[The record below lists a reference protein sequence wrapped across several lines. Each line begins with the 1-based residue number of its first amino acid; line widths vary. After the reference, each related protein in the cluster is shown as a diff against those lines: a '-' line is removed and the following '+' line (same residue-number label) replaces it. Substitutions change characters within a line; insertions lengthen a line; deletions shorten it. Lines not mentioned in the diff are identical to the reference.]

1 MAIACGV
8 DFGTSNSTVGWV
20 QPGQPVMLGLEDGK
34 VTLPSVVFFNADDEV
49 VRYGRAALADY
60 LAGYEGRLMRSM
72 KSLLGTTLMEGQ
84 TEVAGR
90 ALPFR
95 TLLAQF
101 IGELKQRAERAAG
114 REFSSAVFG
123 RPVHFIDDS
132 AANDQLAQDTLEQI
146 ARSVGYKEVAFQ
158 FEPIAAAFDYESQ
171 IQREELVLIADIGGG
186 TSDFSLLRLSPER
199 ATRVERRDDILA
211 NGGVHIGG
219 TDFDKYL
226 SLASV
231 MPLLG
236 YGSRLRSNSEVPSSY
251 YFNLATWHTINQA
264 YTKKASL
271 QLADLL
277 RDAAEPATLGRLQNL
292 IEDRAGH
299 WLAMQVEQ
307 GKIALSDASS
317 ALPACQPA
325 RSIPCS
331 SRGAPAGCVCC
342 VSASRH
348 WCPRRAAAKVICLAV
363 SVPVWRSM
371 RPVNSVRSKDAG
383 TIAGDAGLRNHRAVA
398 SQRRPYH
405 RSGGP
410 ASARRARGRAL
421 RYAGQLRG
429 TYPRFYYG
437 ADRYHSGHG
446 GRCATGAASAAAAA
460 GIHRQRYPGD
470 SQCII

>member
-277 RDAAEPATLGRLQNL
+277 RDAAEPAKLGRLQNL

-317 ALPACQPA
+317 ALLQLDRLAPPVALEITRAQFDA
-325 RSIPCS
+325 ASEQLVS
-331 SRGAPAGCVCC
+331 SVENTVQTLLRDAG
-342 VSASRH
+342 VSASAVDTVFFTGGSSGVRLLRERIAALV
-348 WCPRRAAAKVICLAV
+348 PTARRVE
-363 SVPVWRSM
+363 
-371 RPVNSVRSKDAG
+371 
-383 TIAGDAGLRNHRAVA
+383 GDLFGSIGAGLALDA
-398 SQRRPYH
+398 
-405 RSGGP
+405 
-410 ASARRARGRAL
+410 ARKFG
-421 RYAGQLRG
+421 
-429 TYPRFYYG
+429 
-437 ADRYHSGHG
+437 
-446 GRCATGAASAAAAA
+446 
-460 GIHRQRYPGD
+460 
-470 SQCII
+470 